1 MFISDDMQHIYK
13 EIEKSNNDYIN
24 VAAMSQKGRS
34 LHTFVVPTEKASC
47 AYVSNPN
54 HVMYMS
60 EKAITPNDI
69 VTPFFIKKED
79 PAWPYN
85 SPEWNLKQGMVYI
98 CRHIEHFLTYATNK
112 AIYNRWV
119 GVFKEKHPLWTIWDV
134 TKMSHAQGA
143 MHSIEGKDYIVVTDL
158 EILVTGKQQ
167 EIITFEWNP
176 GPINPESVLTKKLLD
191 IFDAVENGTYKD
203 LDLDSFFTELRMKDK
218 GELFTFDDNDL
229 RKLKRYFSA
238 LAKIF
243 ELHGGN

>member
-1 MFISDDMQHIYK
+1 MQHIYK
-13 EIEKSNNDYIN
+13 EIEETNNDYIN
-24 VAAMSQKGRS
+24 VAAMSQKGGS
-34 LHTFVVPTEKASC
+34 LHTFVVPTEQTSC
-47 AYVSNPN
+47 AYASIPN

-69 VTPFFIKKED
+69 VTPFFIKTVDSKWKYD
-79 PAWPYN
+79 

-98 CRHIEHFLTYATNK
+98 CHHIEHFLTYATNK

-119 GVFKEKHPLWTIWDV
+119 WVFKEKHPLWTIWDV

-143 MHSIEGKDYIVVTDL
+143 MHSIEGGDYIVVTDL

-167 EIITFEWNP
+167 EKITFERKP
-176 GPINPESVLTKKLLD
+176 GPIDPESVLTRKLLN
-191 IFDAVENGTYKD
+191 IFDEVEKGTYND
-203 LDLDSFFTELRMKDK
+203 ADLDSFFTELRMKDN
-218 GELFTFDDNDL
+218 GGLFTFDDNDL

-243 ELHGGN
+243 QLHGGN